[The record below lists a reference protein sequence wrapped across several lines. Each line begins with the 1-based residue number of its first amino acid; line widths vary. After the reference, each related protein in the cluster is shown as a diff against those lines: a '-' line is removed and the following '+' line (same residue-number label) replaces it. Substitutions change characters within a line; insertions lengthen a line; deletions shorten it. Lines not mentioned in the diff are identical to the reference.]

1 MKTNK
6 DKMIEFLH
14 NNPESSA
21 DDLIQGLK
29 LNKSEVIGLAN
40 LLAEDQLTMSPFMRG
55 KISLSTK
62 GEVYYDEHHI
72 AKRTSFWKE
81 LRDKFMWPTI
91 TLIIGCLIGKFL

>member
-6 DKMIEFLH
+6 DKMIDFLH
-14 NNPESSA
+14 DHPESNA

-29 LNKSEVIGLAN
+29 LSKSEIMGLAN
-40 LLAEDQLTMSPFMRG
+40 LLAEEKITISPFMQG

-62 GEVYYDEHHI
+62 GKIYYDEHHI

-81 LRDKFMWPTI
+81 IRDKLMWPTI
-91 TLIIGCLIGKFL
+91 TLIIGYLIGRFL